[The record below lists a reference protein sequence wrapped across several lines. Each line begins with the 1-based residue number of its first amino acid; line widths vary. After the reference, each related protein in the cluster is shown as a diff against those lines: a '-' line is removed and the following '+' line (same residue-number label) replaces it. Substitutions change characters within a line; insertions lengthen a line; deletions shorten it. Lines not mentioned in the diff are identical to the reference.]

1 MTLYFFN
8 VCDNISLYGD
18 YRGMDLPD
26 LAMAL
31 VEARKIAAFVV
42 GGLLQQ
48 PSLFA
53 NLQVHIC
60 DGAGNI
66 LERVAMPDTAGFPR

>member
-8 VCDNISLYGD
+8 VCDSSSLYGD
-18 YRGMDLPD
+18 HRGLDLPD
-26 LAMAL
+26 LAAAL
-31 VEARKIAAFVV
+31 VEAHRVAASIV

-53 NLQVHIC
+53 NLKVHIC
-60 DGAGNI
+60 DRAGNI
-66 LERVAMPDTAGFPR
+66 LERVAMPDPADFPR